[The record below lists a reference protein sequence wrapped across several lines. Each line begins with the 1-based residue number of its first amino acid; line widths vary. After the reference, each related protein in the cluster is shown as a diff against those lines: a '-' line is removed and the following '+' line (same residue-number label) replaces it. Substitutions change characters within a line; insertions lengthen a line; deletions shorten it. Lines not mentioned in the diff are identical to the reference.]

1 MLFDRYGQ
9 RMTMTIDGIITMA
22 APAVML
28 LAISS
33 HSVVICAIGLCV
45 TGLSYSFQPP
55 VTSSVVSSFYGTE
68 HFSLN
73 YSIANLMMIP
83 ASFTATIGGAL
94 LTFTG
99 SYFAPFLLLLVFSV
113 ISFGLNL
120 SIRHG

>member
-1 MLFDRYGQ
+1 
-9 RMTMTIDGIITMA
+9 MTA
-22 APAVML
+22 
-28 LAISS
+28 SS
-33 HSVVICAIGLCV
+33 
-45 TGLSYSFQPP
+45 P
-55 VTSSVVSSFYGTE
+55 FYGTE